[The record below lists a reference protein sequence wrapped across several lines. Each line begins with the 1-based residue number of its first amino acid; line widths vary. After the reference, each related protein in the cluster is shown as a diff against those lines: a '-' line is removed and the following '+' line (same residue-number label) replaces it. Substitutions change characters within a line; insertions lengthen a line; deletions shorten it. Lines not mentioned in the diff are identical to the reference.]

1 MLDMLLCHLSKVWLY
16 ETACHHLR
24 SMETCDSMS
33 TKESVITEHI
43 ACINTRL
50 LLIHWMGT
58 GLL

>member
-50 LLIHWMGT
+50 LLIH
-58 GLL
+58 